1 MVIVGHHP
9 TWQRPKFTDSVRLS
23 PPLPALRSLNELCK
37 KYVGTKFV
45 KIISTDCIP
54 KYPDQLL
61 PTLILYKDGKVQ
73 RTLEGLAQYGGKRL
87 TPESVAFEL
96 NEVFPDDPVLSLGS
110 GSASKEETQA
120 EVVKSAVHRFIKDSE
135 NRTLSDEEDD
145 LFD

>member
-9 TWQRPKFTDSVRLS
+9 TWQRPKFTDSVCLS
-23 PPLPALRSLNELCK
+23 LPLPALRSLNELCK

-73 RTLEGLAQYGGKRL
+73 WTLEGLAQYGGKRL

-110 GSASKEETQA
+110 GSDSKEETQA